1 MTANKGLKKLIR
13 NRMRKTGE
21 SYTAARRHFLHS
33 QEASMTT
40 RYAGQD
46 RSELNL
52 SVDRLQLTLRTKR
65 VLKQHDIKTI
75 RQLVGTT
82 ENELAD
88 IGLAVQGRI
97 EIRDVLASRGM

>member
-1 MTANKGLKKLIR
+1 
-13 NRMRKTGE
+13 
-21 SYTAARRHFLHS
+21 
-33 QEASMTT
+33 
-40 RYAGQD
+40 
-46 RSELNL
+46 
-52 SVDRLQLTLRTKR
+52 VDRLQLTLRTKR